1 MDWQWSLYRG
11 FAHLARSLQYIV
23 KMEWNIERISVKE
36 EAVYLRKP
44 SGVTRKISVPGA
56 LNASLE
62 HGRLLIWA
70 NTGYLW
76 VVNPDSGHRKREV
89 CGQLGLLETVSA

>member
-1 MDWQWSLYRG
+1 
-11 FAHLARSLQYIV
+11 
-23 KMEWNIERISVKE
+23 MEWNIERISVKD

-56 LNASLE
+56 LNACLE

-76 VVNPDSGHRKREV
+76 EVNPDSGHRKRQV
-89 CGQLGLLETVSA
+89 CGQLCPPDTVSA

>member
-1 MDWQWSLYRG
+1 MNW
-11 FAHLARSLQYIV
+11 
-23 KMEWNIERISVKE
+23 MIERISVNE

-56 LNASLE
+56 LKASLE
-62 HGRLLIWA
+62 NGRLLIWA

-76 VVNPDSGHRKREV
+76 EVNPDTGHRKRKV
-89 CGQLGLLETVSA
+89 CTPMGPVEMVTA

>member
-1 MDWQWSLYRG
+1 MRLQRLLYSSFR
-11 FAHLARSLQYIV
+11 HLVRPLQYIV
-23 KMEWNIERISVKE
+23 KMKWIIDRISVKE

-56 LNASLE
+56 LNACLE
-62 HGRLLIWA
+62 NDRLMIWA

-76 VVNPDSGHRKREV
+76 EVNPDSGHRKRQV
-89 CGQLGLLETVSA
+89 CGQLGPLGTIAI